1 MLHHAP
7 PHLRLDLPA
16 IVGWASLTHLKLHA
30 PPPIL
35 PHAHARTPA
44 AHAPPPT
51 LPHAH
56 ARTPAAHAPPLT
68 LPHAHARTPAA
79 HAPPPTLPHAHA
91 RTPAAHAHAP
101 PAPGMG
107 RGVGS
112 AGFRDQVVGLGYLW
126 ETWTEA
132 EQVVVVYSL
141 IRRLSP
147 IPARFLLNVLTHT
160 TAPDAA
166 DLAPAEATANDPAWV
181 SQIPEAKD
189 GGACDLLHHLPLLRP
204 SNTEAKLQYLSIIPK
219 VLAHA
224 VTSAGTQPAA
234 LENARQLLSYSLIHP
249 AITAEE
255 RRALTH
261 WLRALEDRLA
271 DLRRRP
277 PNQREGFSSNNS
289 ATSGNSLATGKS
301 RWNDPPLGPPPD
313 TGQDRTLSS
322 PSLAAWDDVGWCS
335 GAAAVGGAPGEAPQ
349 SPNNSATSSR
359 SSGCDSNPEEPCQPH
374 PGMRDVGVWLKSLRL
389 HKYSPLLCSLTY
401 DELLALDEGTLESQG
416 VTKGARHK
424 IVLSINKLK
433 ERHKQ
438 LVQIEKEVMNGGH
451 LLSCLNELKSIILTP
466 FPPYNPPSESTEPS
480 QQLQQPPPT
489 SSPPA
494 AASTPP
500 ASTMSSST
508 TNSTFSPS
516 FSTSSAT
523 TTTASSASSLST
535 STSSSACSL
544 RGEDRELMKEDRLD
558 APRATLEADS
568 GNTIAENDLPSQFT
582 RVMGKVCTQLL
593 VSVRPEDECVTA
605 FLGLVEKC
613 VNHEAF
619 TPTQARRLQ
628 SWKQQI
634 IRVWHPLP
642 PKTKDSRHNRRWSQ
656 QYSGDGFL
664 GGSFRVPR
672 VGGQRH
678 THIPAGLLVGGKGF
692 PAPQPHPLFPLPPA
706 AAAAVSLGG
715 LMSPRNS
722 LPGLPS
728 LGVGGLLSPQ
738 QFLAKRPSLQETPS
752 ELRPHITLQR
762 TRSAPSRPH
771 QLPLTGAARS
781 VAAPTT
787 SSSLTPVSSGC
798 GELRISGSSG
808 ASGLV
813 MEPHFSPATSYSH
826 LGAPPSSPDPADNDI
841 TDRLESLCLSV
852 TEHAL
857 G

>member
-1 MLHHAP
+1 MPGWAYLGGMRSLPTP
-7 PHLRLDLPA
+7 PHA
-16 IVGWASLTHLKLHA
+16 Y
-30 PPPIL
+30 
-35 PHAHARTPA
+35 TPFQ
-44 AHAPPPT
+44 
-51 LPHAH
+51 
-56 ARTPAAHAPPLT
+56 
-68 LPHAHARTPAA
+68 
-79 HAPPPTLPHAHA
+79 
-91 RTPAAHAHAP
+91 
-101 PAPGMG
+101 GMG

-141 IRRLSP
+141 VRRLGP
-147 IPARFLLNVLTHT
+147 VPARFLLNVLTHT

-189 GGACDLLHHLPLLRP
+189 GGASDLLHHLPLLRP

-261 WLRALEDRLA
+261 WLRALEERLA
-271 DLRRRP
+271 ELRRRP
-277 PNQREGFSSNNS
+277 PNQQREGYNSNNNANSSNGP
-289 ATSGNSLATGKS
+289 TVGKTK
-301 RWNDPPLGPPPD
+301 WNDPPHVPPPD
-313 TGQDRTLSS
+313 TGQARTLTS
-322 PSLAAWDDVGWCS
+322 PALAAWDDVGWCG
-335 GAAAVGGAPGEAPQ
+335 GATAVAGAPGDAPQ

-359 SSGCDSNPEEPCQPH
+359 SSGCDSNPEEQCQPH

-389 HKYSPLLCSLTY
+389 HKYSPLLCSLSY
-401 DELLALDEGTLESQG
+401 EELLALDEATLESQG

-438 LVQIEKEVMNGGH
+438 LVQIEKEVMNGGN

-466 FPPYNPPSESTEPS
+466 FPPYSPPSESTQSSQHLNNPS
-480 QQLQQPPPT
+480 HT
-489 SSPPA
+489 SSTSDLTA
-494 AASTPP
+494 TPP
-500 ASTMSSST
+500 SSTVSSST
-508 TNSTFSPS
+508 HTTFSPS
-516 FSTSSAT
+516 FTTASVTT

-535 STSSSACSL
+535 STSSSASSL
-544 RGEDRELMKEDRLD
+544 RSDDRELLKEENVEVSR
-558 APRATLEADS
+558 PTLEAES
-568 GNTIAENDLPSQFT
+568 GNSIPENDLPSQFT

-593 VSVRPEDECVTA
+593 VSVRPEDECVSA

-642 PKTKDSRHNRRWSQ
+642 PKTKDSRHNRR
-656 QYSGDGFL
+656 
-664 GGSFRVPR
+664 VPR

-692 PAPQPHPLFPLPPA
+692 PAPQPHPLFALPPA
-706 AAAAVSLGG
+706 AAAAAASLGG

-771 QLPLTGAARS
+771 QLPLTGHARP
-781 VAAPTT
+781 VPPPTT
-787 SSSLTPVSSGC
+787 SSSLAPGSSGC
-798 GELRISGSSG
+798 GELRISGGSG
-808 ASGLV
+808 ASGTVL
-813 MEPHFSPATSYSH
+813 EPHFSPATSYSH

>member
-1 MLHHAP
+1 MP
-7 PHLRLDLPA
+7 S
-16 IVGWASLTHLKLHA
+16 WAEAVDYMRST
-30 PPPIL
+30 PPPL
-35 PHAHARTPA
+35 KPATNLGFCTNGRPSCQTPPQAPESFRSHATTAHASPPSCNQA
-44 AHAPPPT
+44 APNMISNA
-51 LPHAH
+51 
-56 ARTPAAHAPPLT
+56 
-68 LPHAHARTPAA
+68 
-79 HAPPPTLPHAHA
+79 
-91 RTPAAHAHAP
+91 
-101 PAPGMG
+101 GMG

-112 AGFRDQVVGLGYLW
+112 AGFREQVVGLGYLW
-126 ETWTEA
+126 ETWSEA

-141 IRRLSP
+141 VRRLGP
-147 IPARFLLNVLTHT
+147 VPARFLLNVLT

-166 DLAPAEATANDPAWV
+166 DLNTMEATANDPAWV

-189 GGACDLLHHLPLLRP
+189 GGVSDLLHHLPLLRP
-204 SNTEAKLQYLSIIPK
+204 ANTEAKMQYLSIIPK

-224 VTSAGTQPAA
+224 VTSAGSQPA
-234 LENARQLLSYSLIHP
+234 LENARQILSYSLIHP
-249 AITAEE
+249 AITGDE

-261 WLRALEDRLA
+261 WLRALEDKLA
-271 DLRRRP
+271 ELRRRP
-277 PNQREGFSSNNS
+277 PSQQREGLGSTCSLGS
-289 ATSGNSLATGKS
+289 ASSLATGKS
-301 RWNDPPLGPPPD
+301 HWSEPPLIPPPD
-313 TGQDRTLSS
+313 TGQDDT
-322 PSLAAWDDVGWCS
+322 GWC
-335 GAAAVGGAPGEAPQ
+335 GGGATAIGGSGDQ

-359 SSGCDSNPEEPCQPH
+359 SSGCDSNPEEPCQQPH

-389 HKYSPLLCSLTY
+389 HKYSPLLCNLTY
-401 DELLALDEGTLESQG
+401 EELLALDESTLESQG

-424 IVLSINKLK
+424 IVLSISKLK

-438 LVQIEKEVMNGGH
+438 LVQIEKEVMNGGN
-451 LLSCLNELKSIILTP
+451 LFSCLNDLKSLILTP
-466 FPPYNPPSESTEPS
+466 FPPYNPPSEPAQPLSQPLNTSTLPDPATS
-480 QQLQQPPPT
+480 PPPPPPT
-489 SSPPA
+489 LPPVSS
-494 AASTPP
+494 STPP
-500 ASTMSSST
+500 ISTNPSSYPTSST
-508 TNSTFSPS
+508 
-516 FSTSSAT
+516 T

-544 RGEDRELMKEDRLD
+544 RGDDREFMKEEKDESIR
-558 APRATLEADS
+558 PATVEGES
-568 GNTIAENDLPSQFT
+568 SNSIPENDLPSQFT

-593 VSVRPEDECVTA
+593 VSVRPEDECVSA

-619 TPTQARRLQ
+619 TAAHARRLQ

-642 PKTKDSRHNRRWSQ
+642 PKTKDSRHTRRWSQ
-656 QYSGDGFL
+656 QYGGDGFV

-672 VGGQRH
+672 VSGQRH
-678 THIPAGLLVGGKGF
+678 THIPAGLLMGGKGF
-692 PAPQPHPLFPLPPA
+692 PTPQPHPLFPLPPA
-706 AAAAVSLGG
+706 AAAAAAAASLGG

-771 QLPLTGAARS
+771 QLPLTGQARP
-781 VAAPTT
+781 VPPPTT
-787 SSSLTPVSSGC
+787 SSSLAPGSGGC
-798 GELRISGSSG
+798 SEMRISGTTG
-808 ASGLV
+808 TVL
-813 MEPHFSPATSYSH
+813 EPHFSPASSYSN
-826 LGAPPSSPDPADNDI
+826 LGPPPSSPDLADNDI